1 MSIINYQSLTAD
13 APASKQRHSA
23 KNQTMQMYKIYTEKP
38 GMLKSH
44 APKLWLIMR
53 LTIVILIATFMQVSA
68 ISFAQKISIS
78 QSNAPLKT
86 VLKELTIQSGYNFV
100 YTDDLLSMSQ
110 PVDIKVVGAKFED
123 VLIEIFKEQPLTY
136 SVNKNTI
143 TVKEKDKIFSANVI
157 EKIVELNDIVMR
169 GKVTD
174 TKGETLPGVSV
185 KVKGTSMGTSTDVNG
200 NYSISVSER
209 AVLVF
214 SYIGY
219 VTKEVAV
226 TGNNSLDIV
235 LEGATAS
242 LNEVVVT
249 ALGIAREKRS
259 LTYSTQ
265 AVSTEELSEAREL
278 NVTTSLQGKVPGI
291 SISSAGTGVGA
302 SNRIV
307 LRGNRSIS
315 GDSQP
320 LYVID
325 GVPIIGDPSDISP
338 DNIAS
343 LNVLKGPNAA
353 ALYGSAAQNGVII
366 IETKKG
372 KAGAM
377 KVSLNQTT
385 QIMSPIHTIPFQ
397 NIYGQGIGG
406 VYQKNTESSWG
417 PKMEGQ
423 SVASWSIRPEDVG
436 KVYNFSPQP
445 NNVQDAFQLGYNT
458 ASNIIASMGS
468 ENIQGMF
475 TYTRTNASGIVE
487 GNKLA
492 RNNLAVRL
500 TAQLSKRLKLD
511 TKVDY
516 MQQVI
521 NDNLVQDI
529 NNFNP
534 SKQIYMM
541 PRNIR
546 TEDAKNYTYTNS
558 AGILL
563 QNFWTPGSTLGLN
576 PYFLINRASNIS
588 PKQRT
593 IGMASLTY
601 DIAKDLKFMVRASF
615 DMLTNS
621 NEEKLSRDFYA
632 RALNGRYTVSN
643 DNSSLFNSDAL
654 LSYNKKVNEDW
665 NFNVNL
671 GGNIRNDR
679 NSSLSSNTGVGM
691 IVPDFWTL
699 SNTLDGI
706 TSNNPGP
713 NMDVHS
719 AYAFA
724 NIGWKNA
731 VFLDV
736 TGRNDWSSTLPAANR
751 SYFYPSVGLSVIL
764 SDLIETPDF
773 LSFAKLRGSW
783 AKVGSGGPAYMLNR
797 TATFSPGGNNGYLQL
812 SSILPNSDLRPEE
825 TKSLEYGVDLS
836 FFDDRIGL
844 NITGYKTNTVN
855 QLFTV
860 ALPPGS
866 GASQFF
872 TNGGDVENTGVE
884 LGLTS
889 IPVKTANF
897 KWDNSLTFSRNRNLI
912 NKLNDERPKLI
923 VGSDQS
929 FRDFVVVQGQPFG
942 QIFSIGWRRDANNN
956 VIVGANGVPLN
967 SGTRSLS
974 VANAIPDW
982 MGGFSNMFSY
992 KNLNLSFLIDHRQG
1006 GSALSVTDAMLN
1018 FEGLTEK
1025 TLAGREGGLIFG
1037 QNLFPG
1043 QKAVKLDGTPND
1055 ISVNAQ
1061 TFWRTTGG
1069 VVNPVGEAFVES
1081 MTNTRLREL
1090 MIGYTFPKSLLGNL
1104 PIKSV
1109 KLSVVGRNLWFI
1121 HRASKTI
1128 DPDITAGT
1136 GVISEGQ
1143 SACAP
1148 PTVRSYGLNLK
1159 VDL

>member
-1 MSIINYQSLTAD
+1 
-13 APASKQRHSA
+13 
-23 KNQTMQMYKIYTEKP
+23 MYKIYTNKP
-38 GMLKSH
+38 GISKGYM
-44 APKLWLIMR
+44 PKVLLVMR
-53 LTIVILIATFMQVSA
+53 LTTVILITTFMQVYA
-68 ISFAQKISIS
+68 AGFAQKISIS

-86 VLKELTIQSGYNFV
+86 VLKVLKSQSGYNFV
-100 YTDDLLSMSQ
+100 YTDDLLKMAK
-110 PVDIKVVGAKFED
+110 PININVDQAEFGD
-123 VLIEIFKEQPLTY
+123 VLTQIFKEQPLTY

-143 TVKEKDKIFSANVI
+143 TLKEKLVLDFNDKLIN
-157 EKIVELNDIVMR
+157 ELKDIVVR
-169 GKVTD
+169 GKITD
-174 TKGETLPGVSV
+174 SKGEVLPGVSV
-185 KVKGTSMGTSTDVNG
+185 RVKGTTIGTSTDIDG
-200 NYSISVSER
+200 RYSLSVDDN
-209 AVLVF
+209 AVLVI

-219 VTKEVAV
+219 LSKEVTVNGRNAI
-226 TGNNSLDIV
+226 DIV
-235 LEGATAS
+235 LEVSTAS

-249 ALGIAREKRS
+249 ALGIEREKRS

-265 AVSTEELSEAREL
+265 SISTEELSEAREL

-325 GVPIIGDPSDISP
+325 GVPIIGDPSDLSP

-372 KAGAM
+372 KTGA
-377 KVSLNQTT
+377 VNLNLNQTT

-397 NIYGQGIGG
+397 NEYGQGIGG

-417 PKMEGQ
+417 PKMTGQ
-423 SVASWSIRPEDVG
+423 SVDTWSIRPEDAG
-436 KVYNFSPQP
+436 KQYSFSPQP
-445 NNVQDAFQLGYNT
+445 NNVKDAFQMGYNT
-458 ASNIIASMGS
+458 ATNIIASVGS

-475 TYTRTNASGIVE
+475 TYTRTDAAGIVD
-487 GNKLA
+487 GNKLG
-492 RNNLAVRL
+492 RNNMAVRL
-500 TAQLSKRLKLD
+500 TAQLAKRLRLD

-521 NDNLVQDI
+521 NDNLVEDI

-534 SKQIYMM
+534 AKQIYML

-558 AGILL
+558 AGIVL

-588 PKQRT
+588 PRERA

-601 DIAKDLKFMVRASF
+601 DIAKDLKFMARVSF
-615 DMLTNS
+615 DKVMNS

-632 RALNGRYTVSN
+632 RALNGRYTVSSGR
-643 DNSSLFNSDAL
+643 SSLFNSDAL

-665 NFNVNL
+665 NVNVSL

-713 NMDVHS
+713 NIDVHS

-731 VFLDV
+731 IFLDI
-736 TGRNDWSSTLPAANR
+736 TGRNDWSSTLPKANR

-764 SDLIETPDF
+764 SDLIEMPEF

-812 SSILPNSDLRPEE
+812 SSTLPNTDLRPEE
-825 TKSLEYGVDLS
+825 TKSLEYGIDLS
-836 FFDDRIGL
+836 FFNDRIGF

-872 TNGGDVENTGVE
+872 TNGGDVENKGIE
-884 LGLTS
+884 LGLTG
-889 IPVKTANF
+889 IPLKTANF
-897 KWDNSLTFSRNRNLI
+897 KWENSLTFSRNRNLVK
-912 NKLNDERPKLI
+912 KLNDERPKLI

-942 QIFSIGWRRDANNN
+942 QIFSIGWRRDANGN
-956 VIVGANGVPLN
+956 VIVGSNGVPLN

-982 MGGFSNMFSY
+982 MGGFSNTFSFR
-992 KNLNLSFLIDHRQG
+992 NFNLSFLIDHRQG
-1006 GSALSVTDAMLN
+1006 GTALSVTDAMLN

-1043 QKAVKLDGTPND
+1043 QNAVKQDGTPND

-1090 MIGYTFPKSLLGNL
+1090 MLGYTFPKSLLKNL
-1104 PIKSV
+1104 PVKGI

-1121 HRASKTI
+1121 YRASKTI

-1143 SACAP
+1143 SAFAP

>member
-1 MSIINYQSLTAD
+1 
-13 APASKQRHSA
+13 
-23 KNQTMQMYKIYTEKP
+23 MYKIYTNKS
-38 GMLKSH
+38 GMSKGYI
-44 APKLWLIMR
+44 PKIVLIMR
-53 LTIVILIATFMQVSA
+53 LTTVILITTFMQVYA
-68 ISFAQKISIS
+68 AGFAQKISMS

-86 VLKELTIQSGYNFV
+86 VLKVLKSQSGYNFV
-100 YTDDLLSMSQ
+100 YTDDLLKMAK
-110 PVDIKVVGAKFED
+110 PININVDRAELGD
-123 VLIEIFKEQPLTY
+123 VLTQIFREQPLTY

-143 TVKEKDKIFSANVI
+143 TLKEKLFLS
-157 EKIVELNDIVMR
+157 LNDKLENELKDIVVR
-169 GKVTD
+169 GKITD
-174 TKGETLPGVSV
+174 SKGETLPGVSV
-185 KVKGTSMGTSTDVNG
+185 RVKGTTIGTSTDIDG
-200 NYSISVSER
+200 RYSLNVSDN
-209 AVLVF
+209 AILVI

-219 VTKEVAV
+219 LSKEVAV
-226 TGNNSLDIV
+226 SGRNSIDIV
-235 LEGATAS
+235 LEVSTAS

-249 ALGIAREKRS
+249 ALGIEREKRS

-265 AVSTEELSEAREL
+265 AISTEELSEAREL

-372 KAGAM
+372 KTGA
-377 KVSLNQTT
+377 VNLSLNQTT

-397 NIYGQGIGG
+397 NEYGQGIGG

-417 PKMEGQ
+417 PKMTGQ
-423 SVASWSIRPEDVG
+423 AVDTWSIRPEDAG
-436 KVYNFSPQP
+436 KQYSFSPQP
-445 NNVQDAFQLGYNT
+445 NNVKDAFQMGYNT
-458 ASNIIASMGS
+458 ATNIIASVGS

-475 TYTRTNASGIVE
+475 TYTRTDAAGIVD
-487 GNKLA
+487 GNKLG
-492 RNNLAVRL
+492 RNNMAVRL
-500 TAQLSKRLKLD
+500 TAQLTKRLKLD

-521 NDNLVQDI
+521 NDNLVEDI

-534 SKQIYMM
+534 AKQIYML

-558 AGILL
+558 AGIVL

-588 PKQRT
+588 PRERT

-601 DIAKDLKFMVRASF
+601 DIAKDLKFMARVSF
-615 DMLTNS
+615 DKVMNS

-632 RALNGRYTVSN
+632 RALNGRYTVSSGK
-643 DNSSLFNSDAL
+643 SSLFNSDAL

-665 NFNVNL
+665 NFNINL

-713 NMDVHS
+713 NIDVHS

-724 NIGWKNA
+724 NIGWRNA
-731 VFLDV
+731 IFLDI
-736 TGRNDWSSTLPAANR
+736 TGRNDWSSTLPKANR

-764 SDLIETPDF
+764 SDLIEMPEF

-812 SSILPNSDLRPEE
+812 SSTLPNTDLRPEE
-825 TKSLEYGVDLS
+825 TKSLEYGIDLS
-836 FFDDRIGL
+836 FFNDRIGF
-844 NITGYKTNTVN
+844 NVTGYKTNTVN

-872 TNGGDVENTGVE
+872 TNGGDVENKGVE
-884 LGLTS
+884 LGLTG
-889 IPVKTANF
+889 IPLKTANF
-897 KWDNSLTFSRNRNLI
+897 KWENSLTFSRNRNLV

-942 QIFSIGWRRDANNN
+942 QIFSIGWRRDANGN
-956 VIVGANGVPLN
+956 VIVGSNGVPLN

-982 MGGFSNMFSY
+982 MGGFSNTFSF

-1006 GSALSVTDAMLN
+1006 GTALSVTDAMLN

-1025 TLAGREGGLIFG
+1025 TLTGREGGLIFG

-1043 QKAVKLDGTPND
+1043 QRAVKQDGTPND
-1055 ISVNAQ
+1055 IPVNAQ

-1090 MIGYTFPKSLLGNL
+1090 MLGYTFPKSLLRNL
-1104 PIKSV
+1104 PVKSV

-1121 HRASKTI
+1121 YRASKTI

-1143 SACAP
+1143 SAFAP

>member
-1 MSIINYQSLTAD
+1 
-13 APASKQRHSA
+13 
-23 KNQTMQMYKIYTEKP
+23 MYKIYTNKS
-38 GMLKSH
+38 GMSKGYI
-44 APKLWLIMR
+44 PKIVLIMR
-53 LTIVILIATFMQVSA
+53 LTTVILITTFMQVYA
-68 ISFAQKISIS
+68 AGFAQKISMS

-86 VLKELTIQSGYNFV
+86 VLKVLKSQSGYNFV
-100 YTDDLLSMSQ
+100 YTDDLLKMAK
-110 PVDIKVVGAKFED
+110 PININVDRAELGD
-123 VLIEIFKEQPLTY
+123 VLTQIFREQPLTY

-143 TVKEKDKIFSANVI
+143 TLKEKLFLS
-157 EKIVELNDIVMR
+157 LNDKLENELKDIVVR
-169 GKVTD
+169 GKITD
-174 TKGETLPGVSV
+174 SKGETLPGVSV
-185 KVKGTSMGTSTDVNG
+185 RVKGTTIGTSTDIDG
-200 NYSISVSER
+200 RYSLNVSDN
-209 AVLVF
+209 AILVI

-219 VTKEVAV
+219 LSKEVAV
-226 TGNNSLDIV
+226 SGRNSIDIV
-235 LEGATAS
+235 LEVSTAS

-249 ALGIAREKRS
+249 ALGIEREKRS

-265 AVSTEELSEAREL
+265 AISTEELSEAREL

-372 KAGAM
+372 KTGA
-377 KVSLNQTT
+377 VNLSLNQTT

-397 NIYGQGIGG
+397 NEYGQGIGG

-417 PKMEGQ
+417 PKMTGQ
-423 SVASWSIRPEDVG
+423 AVDTWSIRPEDAG
-436 KVYNFSPQP
+436 KQYSFSPQP
-445 NNVQDAFQLGYNT
+445 NNVKDAFQMGYNT
-458 ASNIIASMGS
+458 ATNIIASVGS

-475 TYTRTNASGIVE
+475 TYTRTDAAGIVD
-487 GNKLA
+487 GNKLG
-492 RNNLAVRL
+492 RNNMAVRL
-500 TAQLSKRLKLD
+500 TAQLTKRLKLD

-521 NDNLVQDI
+521 NDNLVEDI

-534 SKQIYMM
+534 AKQIYML

-558 AGILL
+558 AGIVL

-588 PKQRT
+588 PRERT

-601 DIAKDLKFMVRASF
+601 DIAKDLKFMARVSF
-615 DMLTNS
+615 DKVMNS

-632 RALNGRYTVSN
+632 RALNGRYTVSSGK
-643 DNSSLFNSDAL
+643 SSLFNSDAL

-665 NFNVNL
+665 NFNINL

-713 NMDVHS
+713 NIDVHS

-724 NIGWKNA
+724 NIGWRNA
-731 VFLDV
+731 IFLDI
-736 TGRNDWSSTLPAANR
+736 TGRNDWSSTLPKANR

-764 SDLIETPDF
+764 SDLIEMPEF

-812 SSILPNSDLRPEE
+812 SSTLPNTDLRPEE
-825 TKSLEYGVDLS
+825 TKSLEYGIDLS
-836 FFDDRIGL
+836 FFNDRIGF
-844 NITGYKTNTVN
+844 NVTGYKTNTVN

-872 TNGGDVENTGVE
+872 TNGGDVENKGVE
-884 LGLTS
+884 LGLTG
-889 IPVKTANF
+889 IPLKTANF
-897 KWDNSLTFSRNRNLI
+897 KWENSLTFSRNQNLV

-942 QIFSIGWRRDANNN
+942 QIFSIGWRRDANGN
-956 VIVGANGVPLN
+956 VIVGSNGVPLN

-982 MGGFSNMFSY
+982 MGGFSNTFSF

-1006 GSALSVTDAMLN
+1006 GTALSVTDAMLN

-1025 TLAGREGGLIFG
+1025 TLTGREGGLIFG

-1043 QKAVKLDGTPND
+1043 QRAVKQDGTPND
-1055 ISVNAQ
+1055 IPVNAQ

-1090 MIGYTFPKSLLGNL
+1090 MLGYTFPKSLLRNL
-1104 PIKSV
+1104 PVKSV

-1121 HRASKTI
+1121 YRASKTI

-1143 SACAP
+1143 SAFAP

>member
-1 MSIINYQSLTAD
+1 
-13 APASKQRHSA
+13 
-23 KNQTMQMYKIYTEKP
+23 MYKIYTN
-38 GMLKSH
+38 KSGISKGYI
-44 APKLWLIMR
+44 PKLLLVMR
-53 LTIVILIATFMQVSA
+53 LTTVILITTFMQVYA
-68 ISFAQKISIS
+68 AGFAQKISMS

-86 VLKELTIQSGYNFV
+86 VLKVLKSQSGYNFV
-100 YTDDLLSMSQ
+100 YTDDLLKMAK
-110 PVDIKVVGAKFED
+110 PININVDQAEFGD
-123 VLIEIFKEQPLTY
+123 VLTQIFKEQPLTY

-143 TVKEKDKIFSANVI
+143 TLKEKLVLDFNDKLIN
-157 EKIVELNDIVMR
+157 ELKDIVVR
-169 GKVTD
+169 GKITD
-174 TKGETLPGVSV
+174 SNGEALPGVSV
-185 KVKGTSMGTSTDVNG
+185 RVKGTTIGTSTDIDG
-200 NYSISVSER
+200 RYSLSVGDN
-209 AVLVF
+209 AVLVI

-219 VTKEVAV
+219 LSKEVTVNGRNAI
-226 TGNNSLDIV
+226 DIV
-235 LEGATAS
+235 LEVSTAS

-249 ALGIAREKRS
+249 ALGIEREKRS

-265 AVSTEELSEAREL
+265 AISTEELSEAREL

-325 GVPIIGDPSDISP
+325 GVPIIGNPSDLSP

-372 KAGAM
+372 KTGAINL
-377 KVSLNQTT
+377 SLNQTT
-385 QIMSPIHTIPFQ
+385 QVMSPIHTIPFQ
-397 NIYGQGIGG
+397 NEYGQGIGG

-417 PKMEGQ
+417 PKMTGQ
-423 SVASWSIRPEDVG
+423 SVDTWSIRPEDAG
-436 KVYNFSPQP
+436 KQYSFSPQP
-445 NNVQDAFQLGYNT
+445 NNVKDAFQMGYNT
-458 ASNIIASMGS
+458 ASNIIASVGS

-475 TYTRTNASGIVE
+475 TYTRTDAAGIVD
-487 GNKLA
+487 GNKLG

-500 TAQLSKRLKLD
+500 TAQLAKRLRLD

-521 NDNLVQDI
+521 NDNLVEDI

-534 SKQIYMM
+534 AKQIYML

-546 TEDAKNYTYTNS
+546 TEDAKNYIYTNS
-558 AGILL
+558 AGIVL

-588 PKQRT
+588 QRERA

-601 DIAKDLKFMVRASF
+601 DIAKDLKFMARVSF
-615 DMLTNS
+615 DKVMSS

-632 RALNGRYTVSN
+632 RALNGRYTVSSGR
-643 DNSSLFNSDAL
+643 SSLFNSDAL

-665 NFNVNL
+665 NVNVSL

-713 NMDVHS
+713 NIDVHS

-731 VFLDV
+731 IFLDI
-736 TGRNDWSSTLPAANR
+736 TGRNDWSSTLPKANR

-764 SDLIETPDF
+764 SDLIETPEF

-812 SSILPNSDLRPEE
+812 SSTLPNTDLRPEE
-825 TKSLEYGVDLS
+825 TKSLEYGIDLS
-836 FFDDRIGL
+836 FFNDRIGF

-872 TNGGDVENTGVE
+872 TNGGDVENKGVE

-889 IPVKTANF
+889 IPLKTANF
-897 KWDNSLTFSRNRNLI
+897 KWENNLTFSRNRNLVK
-912 NKLNDERPKLI
+912 KLNDERPKLI

-942 QIFSIGWRRDANNN
+942 QIFSIGWRRDANGN
-956 VIVGANGVPLN
+956 VIVGSNGVPLN

-982 MGGFSNMFSY
+982 MGGFSNTFSF
-992 KNLNLSFLIDHRQG
+992 KSFNLSFLIDHRQG
-1006 GSALSVTDAMLN
+1006 GTALSVTDAMLN

-1025 TLAGREGGLIFG
+1025 TLTGREGGLIFG

-1043 QKAVKLDGTPND
+1043 QKAVKQDGTPND

-1090 MIGYTFPKSLLGNL
+1090 MLGYTFPKSLLKNL
-1104 PIKSV
+1104 PVKGI

-1121 HRASKTI
+1121 YRASKTI

-1143 SACAP
+1143 SAFAP

>member
-1 MSIINYQSLTAD
+1 
-13 APASKQRHSA
+13 
-23 KNQTMQMYKIYTEKP
+23 MYKIYTNKL
-38 GMLKSH
+38 GMSKGYI
-44 APKLWLIMR
+44 PKIVLIMR
-53 LTIVILIATFMQVSA
+53 LTTVILITTFMQVYA
-68 ISFAQKISIS
+68 AGFAQKISMT

-86 VLKELTIQSGYNFV
+86 VLKVLKSQSGYNFV
-100 YTDDLLSMSQ
+100 YTDDLLKMAK
-110 PVDIKVVGAKFED
+110 PINIEVDRAELED
-123 VLIEIFKEQPLTY
+123 VLTQIFKEQPLTY

-143 TVKEKDKIFSANVI
+143 TLKEKLFLSPSDKHES
-157 EKIVELNDIVMR
+157 ELKDIVVK
-169 GKVTD
+169 GKITD
-174 TKGETLPGVSV
+174 SKGESLPGVSV
-185 KVKGTSMGTSTDVNG
+185 RVKGTTIGTSTDIDG
-200 NYSISVSER
+200 RYSLNVSDD
-209 AVLVF
+209 AVLVI

-219 VTKEVAV
+219 LSKEVAV
-226 TGNNSLDIV
+226 NGRNSVDIV
-235 LEGATAS
+235 LEVSTAS

-249 ALGIAREKRS
+249 ALGIEREKRS

-265 AVSTEELSEAREL
+265 AISTEELSEAREL

-372 KAGAM
+372 KTGS
-377 KVSLNQTT
+377 VNLSLNQTT

-397 NIYGQGIGG
+397 NEYGQGIGG

-417 PKMEGQ
+417 PKMTGQ
-423 SVASWSIRPEDVG
+423 AVDTWSIRPEDAG
-436 KVYNFSPQP
+436 KQYSFSPQP
-445 NNVQDAFQLGYNT
+445 NNVKDAFQMGYNT
-458 ASNIIASMGS
+458 ATNIIASVGS

-475 TYTRTNASGIVE
+475 TYTRTDAAGIVD
-487 GNKLA
+487 GNKLG
-492 RNNLAVRL
+492 RNNMAVRL

-521 NDNLVQDI
+521 NDNLVEDI

-534 SKQIYMM
+534 AKQIYML

-558 AGILL
+558 AGIVL

-588 PKQRT
+588 PRERT

-601 DIAKDLKFMVRASF
+601 DIAKDLKFMARVSF
-615 DMLTNS
+615 DKVMNS

-632 RALNGRYTVSN
+632 RALNGRYTVSSGK
-643 DNSSLFNSDAL
+643 SSLFNSDAL
-654 LSYNKKVNEDW
+654 LSYTKKVNEDW

-713 NMDVHS
+713 NIDVHS

-731 VFLDV
+731 IFLDI
-736 TGRNDWSSTLPAANR
+736 TGRNDWSSTLPKANR

-764 SDLIETPDF
+764 SDLIEIPEF
-773 LSFAKLRGSW
+773 ISFAKLRGSW

-812 SSILPNSDLRPEE
+812 SSTLPNTDLRPEE
-825 TKSLEYGVDLS
+825 TKSLEYGIDLS
-836 FFDDRIGL
+836 FFNDRIGF
-844 NITGYKTNTVN
+844 NVTGYKTNTVN

-872 TNGGDVENTGVE
+872 TNGGDVENKGVE
-884 LGLTS
+884 LGLTG
-889 IPVKTANF
+889 IPLKTANF
-897 KWDNSLTFSRNRNLI
+897 KWENSLTFSRNRNLV

-942 QIFSIGWRRDANNN
+942 QIFSIGWRRDANGN
-956 VIVGANGVPLN
+956 VIVGSNGVPLN

-982 MGGFSNMFSY
+982 MGGFSNTFSF

-1006 GSALSVTDAMLN
+1006 GTALSVTDAMLN

-1043 QKAVKLDGTPND
+1043 QKAVKQDGTPND

-1090 MIGYTFPKSLLGNL
+1090 MLGYTFPKSLLRNL
-1104 PIKSV
+1104 PVKSV

-1121 HRASKTI
+1121 YRASKTI

-1143 SACAP
+1143 SAFAP

>member
-1 MSIINYQSLTAD
+1 MAIIIFQVQPQLPQLRN
-13 APASKQRHSA
+13 KGNC
-23 KNQTMQMYKIYTEKP
+23 KNQTSQMYKIYTKKTDLSK
-38 GMLKSH
+38 GHIRKILLV
-44 APKLWLIMR
+44 ARLITLI
-53 LTIVILIATFMQVSA
+53 LTASFMPVYA
-68 ISFAQKISIS
+68 AGLTQKISMS
-78 QSNAPLKT
+78 QTNVSLKT
-86 VLKELTIQSGYNFV
+86 VLKELNAQSGYNFN
-100 YTDDLLSMSQ
+100 YTDNLLKMSK
-110 PVDIKVVGAKFED
+110 PVDIKVTDARFAD
-123 VLIEIFKEQPLTY
+123 VLIEIFKRQPLTY
-136 SVNKNTI
+136 IVNKNTI
-143 TVKEKDKIFSANVI
+143 TLKEMDKIIGTKLVEGRI
-157 EKIVELNDIVMR
+157 EQIDIVVR
-169 GKVTD
+169 GKVSD
-174 TKGETLPGVSV
+174 TRGETLPGVSV
-185 KVKGTSMGTSTDVNG
+185 KIKGTSMGTSTDVNG
-200 NYSISVSER
+200 NYSLSVNEN
-209 AVLVF
+209 ATLVF
-214 SYIGY
+214 SYIGF
-219 VTKEVAV
+219 VSKEVLV
-226 TGNNSLDIV
+226 SNQTSINVV
-235 LEGATAS
+235 LTESTAALS
-242 LNEVVVT
+242 EVVVT
-249 ALGIAREKRS
+249 ALGIEREKRS

-265 AVSTEELSEAREL
+265 SISTEELAEAREL

-291 SISSAGTGVGA
+291 SITSAGSGVGA

-366 IETKKG
+366 IETKRG
-372 KAGAM
+372 KAGA
-377 KVSLNQTT
+377 VNFSFNQTT

-397 NIYGQGIGG
+397 NEYGQGIGG
-406 VYQKNTESSWG
+406 LYQKNTESSWG
-417 PKMEGQ
+417 PKMAGQ
-423 SVASWSIRPEDVG
+423 NVDTWSIRPEDAG
-436 KVYNFSPQP
+436 KQYSFSPQP
-445 NNVQDAFQLGYNT
+445 NNVQDAFKMGFNT
-458 ASNIIASMGS
+458 ASNIIANMGS
-468 ENIQGMF
+468 EMVQGMF
-475 TYTRTNASGIVE
+475 TYTRTDASGIVE
-487 GNKLA
+487 GNKLS
-492 RNNLAVRL
+492 RNNLALRL
-500 TAQLSKRLKLD
+500 TAQLSKRLRLD

-534 SKQIYMM
+534 AKQIYMM

-546 TEDAKNYTYTNS
+546 TEDAENYTYTNS
-558 AGILL
+558 AGLLL

-588 PKQRT
+588 PRERT

-601 DIAKDLKFMVRASF
+601 DIAKDLKFMARASF
-615 DMLTNS
+615 DKVMNS

-632 RALNGRYTVSN
+632 RALLGRYTVSSG
-643 DNSSLFNSDAL
+643 NSSLFNSDAL
-654 LSYNKKVNEDW
+654 LSYNKKVNEEW
-665 NFNVNL
+665 NFNLNV

-699 SNTLDGI
+699 SNTLDGV

-713 NMDVHS
+713 NIDVHS

-736 TGRNDWSSTLPAANR
+736 TGRNDWSSTLPKANR

-764 SDLIETPDF
+764 SDLIEIPEF
-773 LSFAKLRGSW
+773 LSFVKLRGSW

-797 TATFSPGGNNGYLQL
+797 TASFSPGGNNGYLQL
-812 SSILPNSDLRPEE
+812 SSTLPNTDLRPEE

-844 NITGYKTNTVN
+844 NLTGYKTNTVN

-872 TNGGDVENTGVE
+872 TNGGDVENTGIE

-889 IPVKTANF
+889 IPLRSANF
-897 KWDNSLTFSRNRNLI
+897 KWENNLTFSRNRNLV

-942 QIFSIGWRRDANNN
+942 QIFSIGWKRDASGN
-956 VIVGANGVPLN
+956 VIVGNNGVPLN

-982 MGGFSNMFSY
+982 MGGFSNSFSF

-1006 GSALSVTDAMLN
+1006 GTALSVTDAMLD
-1018 FEGLTEK
+1018 FEGLTRK
-1025 TLAGREGGLIFG
+1025 TLEGREGGLIFG

-1043 QKAVKLDGTPND
+1043 RTAVKQDGTPND
-1055 ISVNAQ
+1055 IKVNAQ

-1090 MIGYTFPKSLLGNL
+1090 MIGFTFPKSLLGNL
-1104 PIKSV
+1104 PV
-1109 KLSVVGRNLWFI
+1109 KGAKISIVGRNLFFI
-1121 HRASKTI
+1121 HRESKTI
-1128 DPDITAGT
+1128 DADITAGT

-1143 SACAP
+1143 SAFAP
-1148 PTVRSYGLNLK
+1148 PSVRSYGLNLK

>member
-1 MSIINYQSLTAD
+1 M
-13 APASKQRHSA
+13 
-23 KNQTMQMYKIYTEKP
+23 
-38 GMLKSH
+38 
-44 APKLWLIMR
+44 PKVLLVMR
-53 LTIVILIATFMQVSA
+53 LTTVILITTFMQVYA
-68 ISFAQKISIS
+68 AGFAQKISIS

-86 VLKELTIQSGYNFV
+86 VLKVLKSQSGYNFV
-100 YTDDLLSMSQ
+100 YTDDLLKMAK
-110 PVDIKVVGAKFED
+110 PININVDQAEFGD
-123 VLIEIFKEQPLTY
+123 VLTQIFKEQPLTY

-143 TVKEKDKIFSANVI
+143 TLKEKLVLDFNDKLIN
-157 EKIVELNDIVMR
+157 ELKDIVVR
-169 GKVTD
+169 GKITD
-174 TKGETLPGVSV
+174 SKGEVLPGVSV
-185 KVKGTSMGTSTDVNG
+185 RVKGTTIGTSTDIDG
-200 NYSISVSER
+200 RYSLSVDDN
-209 AVLVF
+209 AVLVI

-219 VTKEVAV
+219 LSKEVTVNGRNAI
-226 TGNNSLDIV
+226 DIV
-235 LEGATAS
+235 LEVSTAS

-249 ALGIAREKRS
+249 ALGIEREKRS

-265 AVSTEELSEAREL
+265 SISTEELSEAREL

-325 GVPIIGDPSDISP
+325 GVPIIGDPSDLSP

-372 KAGAM
+372 KTGA
-377 KVSLNQTT
+377 VNLNLNQTT

-397 NIYGQGIGG
+397 NEYGQGIGG

-417 PKMEGQ
+417 PKMTGQ
-423 SVASWSIRPEDVG
+423 SVDTWSIRPEDAG
-436 KVYNFSPQP
+436 KQYSFSPQP
-445 NNVQDAFQLGYNT
+445 NNVKDAFQMGYNT
-458 ASNIIASMGS
+458 ATNIIASVGS

-475 TYTRTNASGIVE
+475 TYTRTDAAGIVD
-487 GNKLA
+487 GNKLG
-492 RNNLAVRL
+492 RNNMAVRL
-500 TAQLSKRLKLD
+500 TAQLAKRLRLD

-521 NDNLVQDI
+521 NDNLVEDI

-534 SKQIYMM
+534 AKQIYML

-558 AGILL
+558 AGIVL

-588 PKQRT
+588 PRERA

-601 DIAKDLKFMVRASF
+601 DIAKDLKFMARVSF
-615 DMLTNS
+615 DKVMNS

-632 RALNGRYTVSN
+632 RALNGRYTVSSGR
-643 DNSSLFNSDAL
+643 SSLFNSDAL

-665 NFNVNL
+665 NVNVSL

-713 NMDVHS
+713 NIDVHS

-731 VFLDV
+731 IFLDI
-736 TGRNDWSSTLPAANR
+736 TGRNDWSSTLPKANR

-764 SDLIETPDF
+764 SDLIEMPEF

-812 SSILPNSDLRPEE
+812 SSTLPNTDLRPEE
-825 TKSLEYGVDLS
+825 TKSLEYGIDLS
-836 FFDDRIGL
+836 FFNDRIGF

-872 TNGGDVENTGVE
+872 TNGGDVENKGIE
-884 LGLTS
+884 LGLTG
-889 IPVKTANF
+889 IPLKTANF
-897 KWDNSLTFSRNRNLI
+897 KWENSLTFSRNRNLVK
-912 NKLNDERPKLI
+912 KLNDERPKLI

-942 QIFSIGWRRDANNN
+942 QIFSIGWRRDANGN
-956 VIVGANGVPLN
+956 VIVGSNGVPLN

-982 MGGFSNMFSY
+982 MGGFSNTFSFR
-992 KNLNLSFLIDHRQG
+992 NFNLSFLIDHRQG
-1006 GSALSVTDAMLN
+1006 GTALSVTDAMLN

-1043 QKAVKLDGTPND
+1043 QNAVKQDGTPND

-1090 MIGYTFPKSLLGNL
+1090 MLGYTFPKSLLKNL
-1104 PIKSV
+1104 PVKGI

-1121 HRASKTI
+1121 YRASKTI

-1143 SACAP
+1143 SAFAP

>member
-1 MSIINYQSLTAD
+1 
-13 APASKQRHSA
+13 
-23 KNQTMQMYKIYTEKP
+23 
-38 GMLKSH
+38 
-44 APKLWLIMR
+44 MR
-53 LTIVILIATFMQVSA
+53 LTTIILIASFMQVYA
-68 ISFAQKISIS
+68 AGFAQKISMS
-78 QSNAPLKT
+78 QTNASLKA
-86 VLKELTIQSGYNFV
+86 VLKELRTQSGYNFV
-100 YTDDLLSMSQ
+100 YTDDLLKMSSR
-110 PVDIKVVGAKFED
+110 VDIKVTDAKLED
-123 VLIEIFKEQPLTY
+123 VLIEIFKRQPLTY
-136 SVNKNTI
+136 IVNNNTI
-143 TVKEKDKIFSANVI
+143 TVKEKVKVI
-157 EKIVELNDIVMR
+157 GTDLVESRIEQVDIVVR
-169 GKVTD
+169 GKVSD
-174 TKGETLPGVSV
+174 ARGETLPGVSI

-200 NYSISVSER
+200 NYSLSVNEN
-209 AVLVF
+209 ATLVF

-219 VTKEVAV
+219 VSKEVIV
-226 TGNNSLDIV
+226 NNQTSINVV
-235 LEGATAS
+235 LTESTAALS
-242 LNEVVVT
+242 EVVVT
-249 ALGIAREKRS
+249 ALGIEREKRS

-265 AVSTEELSEAREL
+265 SISTEELTEAREL
-278 NVTTSLQGKVPGI
+278 NVTTSLQGKVPDI
-291 SISSAGTGVGA
+291 SITSAGSGVGA

-366 IETKKG
+366 IETKRG
-372 KAGAM
+372 KAGSVN
-377 KVSLNQTT
+377 VSLNQTT

-397 NIYGQGIGG
+397 NEYGQGIGG
-406 VYQKNTESSWG
+406 LYQKNTESSWG
-417 PKMEGQ
+417 PKMSGQ
-423 SVASWSIRPEDVG
+423 NVDTWSIRPEDAG
-436 KVYNFSPQP
+436 KQYSFSPQP
-445 NNVQDAFQLGYNT
+445 NNVQDAFKMGFNT

-468 ENIQGMF
+468 ENVQGMF
-475 TYTRTNASGIVE
+475 TYTRTDASGIVE
-487 GNKLA
+487 GNKLS

-500 TAQLSKRLKLD
+500 TAQLSKRLRLD

-534 SKQIYMM
+534 AKQIYMM

-546 TEDAKNYTYTNS
+546 TEDAENYTYINP
-558 AGILL
+558 AGLLL

-588 PKQRT
+588 PRERT

-601 DIAKDLKFMVRASF
+601 DLAKDLKFMARASF
-615 DMLTNS
+615 DKVMNS

-632 RALNGRYTVSN
+632 RALLGRYTVSSG
-643 DNSSLFNSDAL
+643 NSSLFNSDAL

-665 NFNVNL
+665 NFNFNV

-699 SNTLDGI
+699 SNTLDGV

-713 NMDVHS
+713 NIDVHS

-724 NIGWKNA
+724 NVGWRNA

-736 TGRNDWSSTLPAANR
+736 TGRNDWSSTLPKANR

-773 LSFAKLRGSW
+773 LSFVKLRGSW
-783 AKVGSGGPAYMLNR
+783 AKVGSGGPAYMLDR
-797 TATFSPGGNNGYLQL
+797 TASFSPGGNNGFLQL
-812 SSILPNSDLRPEE
+812 SSTLPNTDLRPEE

-844 NITGYKTNTVN
+844 NLTGYKTNTVN

-872 TNGGDVENTGVE
+872 TNGGDVENTGIE

-889 IPVKTANF
+889 IPLKTTNF
-897 KWDNSLTFSRNRNLI
+897 KWENNLTFSRNRNLV

-942 QIFSIGWRRDANNN
+942 QIFSIGWRRDASGN
-956 VIVGANGVPLN
+956 VVVGNNGVPLN

-982 MGGFSNMFSY
+982 MGGFSNTFSF

-1006 GSALSVTDAMLN
+1006 GTALSVTDAMLN
-1018 FEGLTEK
+1018 FEGLTQK
-1025 TLAGREGGLIFG
+1025 TLAGREGGLVFG
-1037 QNLFPG
+1037 KNLFPG
-1043 QKAVKLDGTPND
+1043 QTAVKLDGTPND
-1055 ISVNAQ
+1055 IPVNAQ

-1090 MIGYTFPKSLLGNL
+1090 MIGFTLPKSLLGNL
-1104 PIKSV
+1104 PV
-1109 KLSVVGRNLWFI
+1109 KGAKISIVGRNLFFI
-1121 HRASKTI
+1121 HRESKTI
-1128 DPDITAGT
+1128 DADITAGT

-1143 SACAP
+1143 SAFAP
-1148 PTVRSYGLNLK
+1148 PSVRSYGLNLK

>member
-1 MSIINYQSLTAD
+1 
-13 APASKQRHSA
+13 
-23 KNQTMQMYKIYTEKP
+23 MYKIYTNKL
-38 GMLKSH
+38 GMSKGYI
-44 APKLWLIMR
+44 PKIVLIMR
-53 LTIVILIATFMQVSA
+53 LTTVILITTFMQVYA
-68 ISFAQKISIS
+68 AGFAQKISMT

-86 VLKELTIQSGYNFV
+86 VLKVLKSQSGYNFV
-100 YTDDLLSMSQ
+100 YTDDLLKMAK
-110 PVDIKVVGAKFED
+110 PINIEVDRAELED
-123 VLIEIFKEQPLTY
+123 VLTQIFKEQPLTY

-143 TVKEKDKIFSANVI
+143 TLKEKLFLSPSDKHES
-157 EKIVELNDIVMR
+157 ELKDIVVK
-169 GKVTD
+169 GKITD
-174 TKGETLPGVSV
+174 SKGESLPGVSV
-185 KVKGTSMGTSTDVNG
+185 RVKGTTIGTSTDIDG
-200 NYSISVSER
+200 RYSLNVSDD
-209 AVLVF
+209 AVLVV

-219 VTKEVAV
+219 LSKEVAV
-226 TGNNSLDIV
+226 NGRNSVDIV
-235 LEGATAS
+235 LEISTAS

-249 ALGIAREKRS
+249 ALGIEREKRS

-265 AVSTEELSEAREL
+265 AISTEELSEAREL

-372 KAGAM
+372 KTGS
-377 KVSLNQTT
+377 VNLSLNQTT

-397 NIYGQGIGG
+397 NEYGQGIGG

-417 PKMEGQ
+417 PKMTGQ
-423 SVASWSIRPEDVG
+423 AVDTWSIRPEDAG
-436 KVYNFSPQP
+436 KQYSFSPQP
-445 NNVQDAFQLGYNT
+445 NNVKDAFQMGYNT
-458 ASNIIASMGS
+458 ATNIIASVGS

-475 TYTRTNASGIVE
+475 TYTRTDAAGIVD
-487 GNKLA
+487 GNKLG
-492 RNNLAVRL
+492 RNNMAVRL

-521 NDNLVQDI
+521 NDNLVEDI

-534 SKQIYMM
+534 AKQIYML

-558 AGILL
+558 AGIVL

-588 PKQRT
+588 PRERT

-601 DIAKDLKFMVRASF
+601 DIAKDLKFMARVSF
-615 DMLTNS
+615 DKVMNS

-632 RALNGRYTVSN
+632 RALNGRYTVSSGK
-643 DNSSLFNSDAL
+643 SSLFNSDAL
-654 LSYNKKVNEDW
+654 LSYTKKVNEDW

-713 NMDVHS
+713 NIDVHS

-724 NIGWKNA
+724 NIGWRNA
-731 VFLDV
+731 VFLDI
-736 TGRNDWSSTLPAANR
+736 TGRNDWSSTLPKANR

-764 SDLIETPDF
+764 SDLIETPEF

-812 SSILPNSDLRPEE
+812 SSTLPNTDLRPEE
-825 TKSLEYGVDLS
+825 TKSLEYGIDLS
-836 FFDDRIGL
+836 FFNDRIGF
-844 NITGYKTNTVN
+844 NVTGYKTNTVN

-872 TNGGDVENTGVE
+872 TNGGDVENKGVE
-884 LGLTS
+884 LGLTG
-889 IPVKTANF
+889 IPLKTANF
-897 KWDNSLTFSRNRNLI
+897 KWENSLTFSRNRNLV

-942 QIFSIGWRRDANNN
+942 QIFSIGWRRDANGN
-956 VIVGANGVPLN
+956 VIVGSNGVPLN

-982 MGGFSNMFSY
+982 MGGFSNTFSF

-1006 GSALSVTDAMLN
+1006 GTALSVTDAMLN

-1043 QKAVKLDGTPND
+1043 QKAVKQDGTPND

-1090 MIGYTFPKSLLGNL
+1090 MLGYTFPKSLLRNL
-1104 PIKSV
+1104 PVKSV

-1121 HRASKTI
+1121 YRASKTI

-1143 SACAP
+1143 SAFAP

>member
-1 MSIINYQSLTAD
+1 M
-13 APASKQRHSA
+13 
-23 KNQTMQMYKIYTEKP
+23 
-38 GMLKSH
+38 
-44 APKLWLIMR
+44 
-53 LTIVILIATFMQVSA
+53 
-68 ISFAQKISIS
+68 S

-86 VLKELTIQSGYNFV
+86 VLKVLKSQSGYNFV
-100 YTDDLLSMSQ
+100 YTDDLLKMAK
-110 PVDIKVVGAKFED
+110 PININVDRAELGD
-123 VLIEIFKEQPLTY
+123 VLTQIFREQPLTY

-143 TVKEKDKIFSANVI
+143 TLKEKLFLS
-157 EKIVELNDIVMR
+157 LNDKLENELKDIVVR
-169 GKVTD
+169 GKITD
-174 TKGETLPGVSV
+174 SKGETLPGVSV
-185 KVKGTSMGTSTDVNG
+185 RVKGTTIGTSTDIDG
-200 NYSISVSER
+200 RYSLNVSDN
-209 AVLVF
+209 AILVI

-219 VTKEVAV
+219 LSKEVAV
-226 TGNNSLDIV
+226 SGRNSIDIV
-235 LEGATAS
+235 LEVSTAS

-249 ALGIAREKRS
+249 ALGIEREKRS

-265 AVSTEELSEAREL
+265 AISTEELSEAREL

-372 KAGAM
+372 KTGA
-377 KVSLNQTT
+377 VNLSLNQTT

-397 NIYGQGIGG
+397 NEYGQGIGG

-417 PKMEGQ
+417 PKMTGQ
-423 SVASWSIRPEDVG
+423 AVDTWSIRPEDAG
-436 KVYNFSPQP
+436 KQYSFSPQP
-445 NNVQDAFQLGYNT
+445 NNVKDAFQMGYNT
-458 ASNIIASMGS
+458 ATNIIASVGS

-475 TYTRTNASGIVE
+475 TYTRTDAAGIVD
-487 GNKLA
+487 GNKLG
-492 RNNLAVRL
+492 RNNMAVRL
-500 TAQLSKRLKLD
+500 TAQLTKRLKLD

-521 NDNLVQDI
+521 NDNLVEDI

-534 SKQIYMM
+534 AKQIYML

-558 AGILL
+558 AGIVL

-588 PKQRT
+588 PRERT

-601 DIAKDLKFMVRASF
+601 DIAKDLKFMARVSF
-615 DMLTNS
+615 DKVMNS

-632 RALNGRYTVSN
+632 RALNGRYTVSSGK
-643 DNSSLFNSDAL
+643 SSLFNSDAL

-665 NFNVNL
+665 NFNINL

-713 NMDVHS
+713 NIDVHS

-724 NIGWKNA
+724 NIGWRNA
-731 VFLDV
+731 IFLDI
-736 TGRNDWSSTLPAANR
+736 TGRNDWSSTLPKANR

-764 SDLIETPDF
+764 SDLIEMPEF

-812 SSILPNSDLRPEE
+812 SSTLPNTDLRPEE
-825 TKSLEYGVDLS
+825 TKSLEYGIDLS
-836 FFDDRIGL
+836 FFNDRIGF
-844 NITGYKTNTVN
+844 NVTGYKTNTVN

-872 TNGGDVENTGVE
+872 TNGGDVENKGVE
-884 LGLTS
+884 LGLTG
-889 IPVKTANF
+889 IPLKTANF
-897 KWDNSLTFSRNRNLI
+897 KWENSLTFSRNQNLV

-942 QIFSIGWRRDANNN
+942 QIFSIGWRRDANGN
-956 VIVGANGVPLN
+956 VIVGSNGVPLN

-982 MGGFSNMFSY
+982 MGGFSNTFSF

-1006 GSALSVTDAMLN
+1006 GTALSVTDAMLN

-1025 TLAGREGGLIFG
+1025 TLTGREGGLIFG

-1043 QKAVKLDGTPND
+1043 QRAVKQDGTPND
-1055 ISVNAQ
+1055 IPVNAQ

-1090 MIGYTFPKSLLGNL
+1090 MLGYTFPKSLLRNL
-1104 PIKSV
+1104 PVKSV

-1121 HRASKTI
+1121 YRASKTI

-1143 SACAP
+1143 SAFAP

>member
-1 MSIINYQSLTAD
+1 
-13 APASKQRHSA
+13 
-23 KNQTMQMYKIYTEKP
+23 MYKIYTKEQ
-38 GMLKSH
+38 GM
-44 APKLWLIMR
+44 PKGHIPKILLIMR
-53 LTIVILIATFMQVSA
+53 LTTVILIASFMQVSA
-68 ISFAQKISIS
+68 AGFAQKISMS
-78 QSNAPLKT
+78 QTNASLKN
-86 VLKELTIQSGYNFV
+86 VLKELRTQSGYNFV
-100 YTDDLLSMSQ
+100 YTDDLLSMAK
-110 PVDIKVVGAKFED
+110 PVDIKVIGAEFED
-123 VLIEIFKEQPLTY
+123 VLVEIFKEQPLTY
-136 SVNKNTI
+136 IVNKNTI
-143 TVKEKDKIFSANVI
+143 TVKEKDKIFSSSVNENLI
-157 EKIVELNDIVMR
+157 ELNDIVIR

-174 TKGETLPGVSV
+174 NKGETLPGVSV
-185 KVKGTSMGTSTDVNG
+185 KIKGTTLGTTTDIDG
-200 NYSISVSER
+200 KYSLNVSES

-226 TGNNSLDIV
+226 SGQNSLDIV

-249 ALGIAREKRS
+249 ALGIEREKRS

-265 AVSTEELSEAREL
+265 DISTKELTEAREL
-278 NVTTSLQGKVPGI
+278 NVTSALQGKVPGI

-302 SNRIV
+302 SNRVV

-343 LNVLKGPNAA
+343 LNILKGPNAA

-372 KAGAM
+372 KSGAIN
-377 KVSLNQTT
+377 VSLNQTT

-417 PKMEGQ
+417 PKMDGQ
-423 SVASWSIRPEDVG
+423 SVASWSIRPEDAG

-445 NNVQDAFQLGYNT
+445 NNVEDAFQMGYNT

-468 ENIQGMF
+468 DKIQGMF
-475 TYTRTNASGIVE
+475 TYTRTDAAGIVD
-487 GNKLA
+487 GNKMG
-492 RNNLAVRL
+492 RNNVAVRL
-500 TAQLSKRLKLD
+500 TSQVSKRLRLD
-511 TKVDY
+511 TKIDY

-521 NDNLVQDI
+521 NDNLVEDI

-534 SKQIYMM
+534 AKQIYML

-558 AGILL
+558 AGVVM

-576 PYFLINRASNIS
+576 PYFLINRASNVS
-588 PKQRT
+588 PRERT

-601 DIAKDLKFMVRASF
+601 DIAKDLKFMARVSF
-615 DMLTNS
+615 DKVYNG

-632 RALNGRYTVSN
+632 RALNGRYTVSKG
-643 DNSSLFNSDAL
+643 NSSLFNGDVL
-654 LSYNKKVNEDW
+654 MSYNKKINKDW
-665 NFNVNL
+665 NFDANI

-679 NSSLSSNTGVGM
+679 NSSMSSNTGVGM

-699 SNTLDGI
+699 SNTLDGF

-719 AYAFA
+719 VYAFTHL
-724 NIGWKNA
+724 GWKNA
-731 VFLDV
+731 VFLDI

-751 SYFYPSVGLSVIL
+751 SYFYPSVGLSAIL
-764 SDLIETPDF
+764 SDLMKFPEF
-773 LSFAKLRGSW
+773 VSFAKLRGSW

-797 TATFSPGGNNGYLQL
+797 TATFLSGGNNGFLQL
-812 SSILPNSDLRPEE
+812 SSILPNTELRPEE
-825 TKSLEYGVDLS
+825 TNSLELGLDLS
-836 FFDDRIGL
+836 FFNDRLGI
-844 NITGYKTNTVN
+844 NITGYKTNTLN
-855 QLFTV
+855 QLFTI

-872 TNGGDVENTGVE
+872 TNGGDVENKGIE

-889 IPVKTANF
+889 IPLKTSNF
-897 KWDNSLTFSRNRNLI
+897 MWESGLNFSKNRNLV

-929 FRDFVVVQGQPFG
+929 FRDFVVVQGEPFG
-942 QIFSIGWRRDANNN
+942 QIFSIGWKRDANNN
-956 VIVGANGVPLN
+956 VIVGSNGVPLN

-974 VANAIPDW
+974 VANPIPDW
-982 MGGFSNMFSY
+982 MGGFTNSFSY

-1006 GSALSVTDAMLN
+1006 GTVLSVTDAMLN

-1025 TLAGREGGLIFG
+1025 TLEGRTGGLIFG
-1037 QNLFPG
+1037 KNLYPG
-1043 QKAVKLDGTPND
+1043 QKAVKQDGTPND
-1055 ISVNAQ
+1055 IAVDAQ

-1081 MTNTRLREL
+1081 MTNTRLREVML
-1090 MIGYTFPKSLLGNL
+1090 GYSFPKALLGNL
-1104 PIKSV
+1104 PVAGV
-1109 KLSVVGRNLWFI
+1109 KLSLVGRNLLFI
-1121 HRASKTI
+1121 YRKSKTI

-1143 SACAP
+1143 SAFAP
-1148 PTVRSYGLNLK
+1148 PSVRSYGLNLK
-1159 VDL
+1159 IDF

>member
-1 MSIINYQSLTAD
+1 
-13 APASKQRHSA
+13 
-23 KNQTMQMYKIYTEKP
+23 MYKFYFTNEHGQNCHVKYQPSSSGWSSI
-38 GMLKSH
+38 LKD
-44 APKLWLIMR
+44 PDVKKWLMR
-53 LTIVILIATFMQVSA
+53 TYFICIFLTLAFLQVSRA
-68 ISFAQKISIS
+68 ANAQNISMSKKGASLS
-78 QSNAPLKT
+78 E
-86 VLKELTIQSGYNFV
+86 VLKEIKKQSGYDFV
-100 YTDDLLSMSQ
+100 YTQKVLNQAKSIDIEVKNKSLREVLKKCFEGQ
-110 PVDIKVVGAKFED
+110 PFTYSIESKTVIIIPLKKDEPVAEI
-123 VLIEIFKEQPLTY
+123 LPPIEIIGRVVDETNQPL
-136 SVNKNTI
+136 I
-143 TVKEKDKIFSANVI
+143 
-157 EKIVELNDIVMR
+157 
-169 GKVTD
+169 
-174 TKGETLPGVSV
+174 GVSI
-185 KVKGTSMGTSTDVNG
+185 KVKGTTTGTSTDVGG
-200 NYSISVSER
+200 NYSISVNEN
-209 AVLVF
+209 ATLVF

-219 VTKEVAV
+219 VTKEVV
-226 TGNNSLDIV
+226 VNNQTSINVV
-235 LEGATAS
+235 LTESTS
-242 LNEVVVT
+242 TLNEVVVT
-249 ALGIAREKRS
+249 ALGIEREKRS

-265 AVSTEELSEAREL
+265 NISTEELSEAREL
-278 NVTTSLQGKVPGI
+278 NVTTSLQGKVPGL

-366 IETKKG
+366 IETKRG
-372 KAGAM
+372 KTGA
-377 KVSLNQTT
+377 VSLSLNQTT

-397 NIYGQGIGG
+397 NVYGQGIGG

-417 PKMEGQ
+417 PKMSGQ
-423 SVASWSIRPEDVG
+423 TVDTWSIRPEDAG
-436 KVYNFSPQP
+436 KQYSFSPQP
-445 NNVQDAFQLGYNT
+445 NNVQDAFQMGYNT

-468 ENIQGMF
+468 ENVQGMF
-475 TYTRTNASGIVE
+475 TYTRTDAAGIVE

-492 RNNLAVRL
+492 RNNMAVRL

-516 MQQVI
+516 MQQVV
-521 NDNLVQDI
+521 NDNLVEDI

-546 TEDAKNYTYTNS
+546 TEDAKNYTYTNA
-558 AGILL
+558 AGLLL

-601 DIAKDLKFMVRASF
+601 DIAKDLKFMARASF
-615 DMLTNS
+615 DKVTSS

-643 DNSSLFNSDAL
+643 SNSSLFNTDAL
-654 LSYNKKVNEDW
+654 LSYNKKVNKDW
-665 NFNVNL
+665 NFSVSA

-713 NMDVHS
+713 NIDVHS
-719 AYAFA
+719 VYAFA

-736 TGRNDWSSTLPAANR
+736 TARNDWSSTLPKANR
-751 SYFYPSVGLSVIL
+751 SYFYPSVGLSVVL
-764 SDLIETPDF
+764 SDLIETPEF
-773 LSFAKLRGSW
+773 LSFAKLRASY

-797 TATFSPGGNNGYLQL
+797 TATFSPGGNNGFLQL
-812 SSILPNSDLRPEE
+812 SSTLPNTDLRPEE
-825 TKSLEYGVDLS
+825 TKSLEYGADFS
-836 FFDDRIGL
+836 FFDDRIGI
-844 NITGYKTNTVN
+844 NFTGYKTNTVN

-872 TNGGDVENTGVE
+872 TNGGDVENTGIE

-889 IPVKTANF
+889 IPLKSTSF
-897 KWDNSLTFSRNRNLI
+897 KWENSLTFSRNRNLVK
-912 NKLNDERPKLI
+912 KLNDERPKLV

-942 QIFSIGWRRDANNN
+942 QIFSIGWLRDANGN
-956 VIVGANGVPLN
+956 VIVGNNGVPLN

-982 MGGFSNMFSY
+982 MGGFSNTFSY
-992 KNLNLSFLIDHRQG
+992 KSLNVSFLIDHRQG
-1006 GSALSVTDAMLN
+1006 GTALSVTDAMLN
-1018 FEGLTEK
+1018 FEGLSEK
-1025 TLAGREGGLIFG
+1025 TLNGREGGLIFG
-1037 QNLFPG
+1037 QNLFSG
-1043 QKAVKLDGTPND
+1043 QNAVKQDGTPND
-1055 ISVNAQ
+1055 ITVNSQ

-1090 MIGYTFPKSLLGNL
+1090 MIGYTLPKSLLKNL
-1104 PIKSV
+1104 PVKSV
-1109 KLSVVGRNLWFI
+1109 KLSLVGRNLWFI
-1121 HRASKTI
+1121 YRESKTI
-1128 DPDITAGT
+1128 DADITAGT

-1143 SACAP
+1143 SAFAP
-1148 PTVRSYGLNLK
+1148 PSVRSYGLNLK